1 MKLLEKY
8 WLKRIMKSN
17 LINHKILTLL
27 KVQYSNM
34 MEYRVEIA
42 LWAISG
48 IIPFFMLNIWTN
60 NNLSESINIRDNMLS
75 RYFLCAFF
83 VRQFSVVWVV
93 FSFEEDS
100 LMGKV
105 SPYLIQPLNPFFR
118 YFAQHLA
125 EQITRFPFAMII
137 TFFFFIFNPESI
149 WVPNLVTL
157 LLSIISTFLSF
168 LIQFLIQSIIACLC
182 FWTEKASS
190 IERLFFIPT
199 LFLSGLLAPVASFP
213 EQVKSWIYLTPFPY
227 LIDFPANLLSG
238 NKTSLSLGFSM
249 QILWILLLF
258 PVFRKIW
265 SEGTKKYTA
274 MGS

>member
-1 MKLLEKY
+1 MF
-8 WLKRIMKSN
+8 N
-17 LINHKILTLL
+17 LNRNKIITLL

-34 MEYRVEIA
+34 LEYRVEIA

-60 NNLSESINIRDNMLS
+60 NNLNESINLSNTMLS
-75 RYFLCAFF
+75 RYFLSAFF

-93 FSFEEDS
+93 FTFEEDA
-100 LMGKV
+100 LLGKI

-118 YFAQHLA
+118 YIAQHLA
-125 EQITRFPFAMII
+125 EQITRFPFALISAL
-137 TFFFFIFNPESI
+137 FFFICNPESI
-149 WVPNLVTL
+149 WVPNLGIIF
-157 LLSIISTFLSF
+157 LSLISTFFSF
-168 LIQFLIQSIIACLC
+168 LIQFLIQSVIACLC

-199 LFLSGLLAPVASFP
+199 LFLSGLLAPVVSFP
-213 EQVKSWIYLTPFPY
+213 EYVKSWIYITPFPY

-238 NKTSLSLGFSM
+238 NKTNIIAGFLM
-249 QILWILLLF
+249 QLFWISILFTFFKKTWAM
-258 PVFRKIW
+258 
-265 SEGTKKYTA
+265 GTKKYTA

>member
-1 MKLLEKY
+1 M
-8 WLKRIMKSN
+8 ISD
-17 LINHKILTLL
+17 LINHKIFTLL

-34 MEYRVEIA
+34 LEYRVEIA

-60 NNLSESINIRDNMLS
+60 NNLNESINISDIMLS

-125 EQITRFPFAMII
+125 EPVSYTH
-137 TFFFFIFNPESI
+137 
-149 WVPNLVTL
+149 LTL
-157 LLSIISTFLSF
+157 
-168 LIQFLIQSIIACLC
+168 
-182 FWTEKASS
+182 
-190 IERLFFIPT
+190 PT
-199 LFLSGLLAPVASFP
+199 KRIV
-213 EQVKSWIYLTPFPY
+213 
-227 LIDFPANLLSG
+227 
-238 NKTSLSLGFSM
+238 
-249 QILWILLLF
+249 
-258 PVFRKIW
+258 
-265 SEGTKKYTA
+265 
-274 MGS
+274 

>member
-1 MKLLEKY
+1 MPYLN
-8 WLKRIMKSN
+8 RN
-17 LINHKILTLL
+17 KIITLL

-34 MEYRVEIA
+34 LEYRVEIA

-60 NNLSESINIRDNMLS
+60 NNLNESINISNIMLS
-75 RYFLCAFF
+75 RYFLSAFF

-93 FSFEEDS
+93 FTFEEDT
-100 LMGKV
+100 LLGKI

-118 YFAQHLA
+118 YIAQHLA
-125 EQITRFPFAMII
+125 EQITRFPFAVII
-137 TFFFFIFNPESI
+137 ALIFFVFNPESI
-149 WVPNLVTL
+149 WLPNL
-157 LLSIISTFLSF
+157 SIFLIACISTFFSF

-190 IERLFFIPT
+190 VERLFFIPT
-199 LFLSGLLAPVASFP
+199 LFLSGLLAPVISFP
-213 EQVKSWIYLTPFPY
+213 TYVKSWIYITPFPY

-238 NKTSLSLGFSM
+238 NNTNPISGLAM
-249 QILWILLLF
+249 QTLWIVLLF
-258 PVFRKIW
+258 PLFKRTW
-265 SEGTKKYTA
+265 SLGTKKYTA

>member
-1 MKLLEKY
+1 M
-8 WLKRIMKSN
+8 ITN
-17 LINHKILTLL
+17 LINRKIPTLL

-34 MEYRVEIA
+34 LEYRVEIA

-60 NNLSESINIRDNMLS
+60 NNLNESLNISDIMLS

-118 YFAQHLA
+118 YFAQHIA
-125 EQITRFPFAMII
+125 EQITRFPFALII
-137 TFFFFIFNPESI
+137 AFIFFIFNQESI
-149 WVPNLVTL
+149 WIPNLEILFFST
-157 LLSIISTFLSF
+157 ISTFFSF

-190 IERLFFIPT
+190 LERLFFIPT

-213 EQVKSWIYLTPFPY
+213 EYIKSWIYLTPFPY

-238 NKTSLSLGFSM
+238 NPTNIGRGLII

-258 PVFRKIW
+258 PIFRKMW

>member
-1 MKLLEKY
+1 M
-8 WLKRIMKSN
+8 ISN
-17 LINHKILTLL
+17 LFNRKLLTLL

-60 NNLSESINIRDNMLS
+60 NNLNESINFSNVMLS
-75 RYFLCAFF
+75 RYFLSAFF

-93 FSFEEDS
+93 FTFEEDALS
-100 LMGKV
+100 GKI

-118 YFAQHLA
+118 YIAQHLA
-125 EQITRFPFAMII
+125 EQITRFPFAVII
-137 TFFFFIFNPESI
+137 ALIFFIFNPESI
-149 WVPNLVTL
+149 WAPNLGIFV
-157 LLSIISTFLSF
+157 LSGIATFFSF

-199 LFLSGLLAPVASFP
+199 LFLSGLLAPVISFP
-213 EQVKSWIYLTPFPY
+213 EYVKSWIYITPFPY
-227 LIDFPANLLSG
+227 FIDFPANLLSG
-238 NKTSLSLGFSM
+238 NNTNVLAGFLM
-249 QILWILLLF
+249 QLFWISVLF
-258 PVFRKIW
+258 PLFRKTW
-265 SEGTKKYTA
+265 SMGTKKYTA

>member
-1 MKLLEKY
+1 MMTNLSFYKLY
-8 WLKRIMKSN
+8 
-17 LINHKILTLL
+17 TLL

-34 MEYRVEIA
+34 LEYRVEIA

-60 NNLSESINIRDNMLS
+60 NNLNESINISNVMLS
-75 RYFLCAFF
+75 RYFLSAFF

-93 FSFEEDS
+93 FTFEEDA
-100 LMGKV
+100 LLGRV

-118 YFAQHLA
+118 YIAQHIA
-125 EQITRFPFAMII
+125 EQITRFPFALII
-137 TFFFFIFNPESI
+137 ASFFFLFNPESR
-149 WVPNLVTL
+149 WMPNLIIL
-157 LLSIISTFLSF
+157 FLSCIATFFSF

-190 IERLFFIPT
+190 IERLLFIPT
-199 LFLSGLLAPVASFP
+199 LFLSGLLAPVISFP
-213 EQVKSWIYLTPFPY
+213 EYVKSWIYLTPFPY

-238 NKTSLSLGFSM
+238 NEININAGFTM
-249 QILWILLLF
+249 QVLWILILF
-258 PVFRKIW
+258 PIFRKIW
-265 SEGTKKYTA
+265 FEGTKKYTA

>member
-1 MKLLEKY
+1 MMNNLNLRKLP
-8 WLKRIMKSN
+8 
-17 LINHKILTLL
+17 TLL

-34 MEYRVEIA
+34 LEYRVEIA

-60 NNLSESINIRDNMLS
+60 NNLNEAINLSDDMIS
-75 RYFLCAFF
+75 RYFLSAFF

-93 FSFEEDS
+93 FTFEEDA
-100 LMGKV
+100 LLGRI
-105 SPYLIQPLNPFFR
+105 SPYLIQPLNPFLR

-125 EQITRFPFAMII
+125 EQITRFPFALII
-137 TFFFFIFNPESI
+137 AFIFFLFNPTSFWLPNLGILLLALVTTFF
-149 WVPNLVTL
+149 
-157 LLSIISTFLSF
+157 SF

-190 IERLFFIPT
+190 IERLLFIPT
-199 LFLSGLLAPVASFP
+199 LFLSGLLAPVISFP
-213 EQVKSWIYLTPFPY
+213 SYVKSWIYFTPFPY

-238 NKTSLSLGFSM
+238 NDINIPLGLSM
-249 QILWILLLF
+249 QIFWILILF
-258 PVFRKIW
+258 PIFKKIW
-265 SEGTKKYTA
+265 FEGTKKYTA

>member
-1 MKLLEKY
+1 M
-8 WLKRIMKSN
+8 ISN
-17 LINHKILTLL
+17 LINRKIFTLL

-34 MEYRVEIA
+34 LEYRVEIA

-60 NNLSESINIRDNMLS
+60 NNLNESINISDILLS

-125 EQITRFPFAMII
+125 EQITRFPFAII
-137 TFFFFIFNPESI
+137 IAFFFF
-149 WVPNLVTL
+149 VL
-157 LLSIISTFLSF
+157 LL
-168 LIQFLIQSIIACLC
+168 
-182 FWTEKASS
+182 TEKPAFFNLFASS
-190 IERLFFIPT
+190 SVRQTIKISLTGDSFFI
-199 LFLSGLLAPVASFP
+199 
-213 EQVKSWIYLTPFPY
+213 
-227 LIDFPANLLSG
+227 N
-238 NKTSLSLGFSM
+238 
-249 QILWILLLF
+249 
-258 PVFRKIW
+258 
-265 SEGTKKYTA
+265 
-274 MGS
+274 